1 VSPHHFGAVAQSV
14 RAPPCHGG
22 GCEFEPR
29 RLRIN
34 IYMQQYVYKA
44 FVVSIFDGDTITVNI
59 DLGFD
64 VWLKEQKIRLQG
76 INAPEVRGE
85 QRTQGIKSRNR
96 LIELILNK
104 EVIIETV
111 KDKKE
116 KFGRWLG
123 KVYFNSELINEKL
136 VQEGLAQKY
145 LE

>member
-1 VSPHHFGAVAQSV
+1 
-14 RAPPCHGG
+14 
-22 GCEFEPR
+22 
-29 RLRIN
+29 
-34 IYMQQYVYKA
+34 MQQYVYKA